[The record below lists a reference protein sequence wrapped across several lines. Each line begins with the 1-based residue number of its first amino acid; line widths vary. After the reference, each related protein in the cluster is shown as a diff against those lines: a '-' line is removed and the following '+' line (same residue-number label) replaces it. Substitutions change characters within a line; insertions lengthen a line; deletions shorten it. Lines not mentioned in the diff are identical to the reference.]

1 MANDQ
6 NLVVTKRELTNKSG
20 RKNLRKEGKVPGV
33 YYSHDSK
40 ESIAF
45 CIDENELS
53 KAEKSNARIFN
64 INVGDKKR
72 NVLFKS
78 VQYHPVTDK
87 IMHVDLYGIKM
98 DQKVTLKVPIS
109 LTGTAV
115 GVTEGGVLVQVLNEV
130 ELECLPSDIPEVIEI
145 DISDL
150 NFGENKQISDIDV
163 NEKITIKSDANDII
177 ASITQADKEEEAVPV
192 SDEEGGEFLEGEE
205 SSEGDAASDTPT
217 EQKDGSEDK
226 ADNSEG

>member
-6 NLVVTKRELTNKSG
+6 NLVVTKREMTNKSG
-20 RKNLRKEGKVPGV
+20 RKNLRKEGKIPGV
-33 YYSHDSK
+33 YYLHDSK

-45 CIDENELS
+45 SIDENELS

-109 LTGTAV
+109 LTGTAA

-130 ELECLPSDIPEVIEI
+130 ELECLPADIPEVIEI

-150 NFGENKQISDIDV
+150 NFGENKQVSDIDV
-163 NEKITIKSDANDII
+163 NEKITIKSDTNDII
-177 ASITQADKEEEAVPV
+177 ASVTQAAKEEEVVPV
-192 SDEEGGEFLEGEE
+192 SDEEGEEFLEGEE
-205 SSEGDAASDTPT
+205 STEGDTSSNASE
-217 EQKDGSEDK
+217 EQKDGSNDD
-226 ADNSEG
+226 AGNSEG

>member
-1 MANDQ
+1 MENNQ
-6 NLVVTKRELTNKSG
+6 NLVVSKREITNKSG
-20 RKNLRKEGKVPGV
+20 RKNLRKEGKVPGI

-45 CIDENELS
+45 CIDDGEVS

-98 DQKVTLKVPIS
+98 DQKVTLKVPLS
-109 LTGTAV
+109 LTGTAL
-115 GVTEGGVLVQVLNEV
+115 GVTEGGILVQVLNEL
-130 ELECLPSDIPEVIEI
+130 EIECLPADIPEIFEL

-150 NFGENKQISDIDV
+150 NFGENKQVSDIDV
-163 NEKITIKSDANDII
+163 DEKITVKSDENGIV
-177 ASITQADKEEEAVPV
+177 ASITQAAKEEEPIPT
-192 SDEEGGEFLEGEE
+192 SDEEDEEFIEGEE
-205 SSEGDAASDTPT
+205 SVEGEDQSG
-217 EQKDGSEDK
+217 EQKDDSQDDSKG
-226 ADNSEG
+226 